1 MSSRT
6 VAAALLLAGLT
17 PLAACGG
24 KADANDPRTL
34 PPVVRVAVAGPAAT
48 GERRF
53 SGVVSARV
61 QSDLGFRVGGKVV
74 ARLVDAG
81 QTVRLGQ
88 PLMRIDAADYALAV
102 AAQNELVE
110 AARARAVQTASEER
124 RYRGLVAAG
133 AVSALVYDQAKAA
146 ADAAQA
152 QLAATQA
159 QARVS
164 RNAAGYAVLTAD
176 ADGVVMETLAEPGQV
191 VAAGQPV
198 VRLAHAGPREAT
210 ITLPETVRP
219 TVGSLA
225 DAYAFTGAK
234 AGQARL
240 RQLSDAADPRTRTY
254 EAKYVLSGPAAQAP
268 LGSTMVVALPA
279 EVGGEAARGV
289 EAPIGALYDAGKGPG
304 VWVIE
309 PRTSTIQWRP
319 VRVAALGIE
328 TATISGGLSGGD
340 RFVALGAHML
350 HQGQRVRV
358 QTGEVQ

>member
-1 MSSRT
+1 MSRT
-6 VAAALLLAGLT
+6 LAAALLLAGLT
-17 PLAACGG
+17 PLAACGDKG
-24 KADANDPRTL
+24 DANDPRTQA
-34 PPVVRVAVAGPAAT
+34 PIVEAAAAGPAAT

-61 QSDLGFRVGGKVV
+61 QSDLGFRVGGKVI
-74 ARLVDAG
+74 ARLVDPG

-88 PLMRIDAADYALAV
+88 PLMRIDATDYALAV
-102 AAQNELVE
+102 STQNELVE
-110 AARARAVQTASEER
+110 AARARAVQATSEER
-124 RYRGLVAAG
+124 RYSGLVATG
-133 AVSALVYDQAKAA
+133 AVSALAYDQAKAA

-176 ADGVVMETLAEPGQV
+176 ADGVVVETLAEPGQV

-219 TVGSLA
+219 ALGSLA
-225 DAYAFTGAK
+225 NAYAFTGAK

-268 LGSTMVVALPA
+268 LGSTMVIALPGRA
-279 EVGGEAARGV
+279 GGEAPHGV
-289 EAPIGALYDAGKGPG
+289 EAPIGAIYDAGKGPG
-304 VWVIE
+304 VWIID
-309 PRTSTIQWRP
+309 PRTSTVQWRA
-319 VRVAALGIE
+319 VQLASLGAE
-328 TATISGGLSGGD
+328 TVTIASGLSSGD

-350 HQGQRVRV
+350 HQGQKVRV
-358 QTGEVQ
+358 QTGEAQ

>member
-6 VAAALLLAGLT
+6 VAAVLLLGGLT

-34 PPVVRVAVAGPAAT
+34 PPVVRVAVAAPAAS

-53 SGVVSARV
+53 TGVVSARV

-74 ARLVDAG
+74 ARLVDPG

-124 RYRGLVAAG
+124 RYRGLVSAG
-133 AVSALVYDQAKAA
+133 AVSALAYDQAKAA
-146 ADAAQA
+146 ADAAKA
-152 QLAATQA
+152 QLAATEA

-164 RNAAGYAVLTAD
+164 RNTAGYAVLVAD
-176 ADGVVMETLAEPGQV
+176 ADGVVVETLAEPGQV

-219 TVGSLA
+219 ALGSPA

-254 EAKYVLSGPAAQAP
+254 EAKYVLSGAAAQAP

-279 EVGGEAARGV
+279 QAGVQRGV
-289 EAPIGALYDAGKGPG
+289 EAPIGALYDTGKGPG

-309 PRTSTIQWRP
+309 PRTSTVQWRP
-319 VRVAALGIE
+319 VRVAALGTE
-328 TATISGGLSGGD
+328 TATVSGGLNGGD
-340 RFVALGAHML
+340 RFVALGAQML
-350 HQGQRVRV
+350 HQGQRVRI
-358 QTGEVQ
+358 QAGAAQ

>member
-6 VAAALLLAGLT
+6 VAAILLLGGLT

-34 PPVVRVAVAGPAAT
+34 PPIVRVAVAAPAAA

-74 ARLVDAG
+74 ARLVDPG

-133 AVSALVYDQAKAA
+133 AVSALAYDQAKAA
-146 ADAAQA
+146 ADAAKA
-152 QLAATQA
+152 QLAATEA

-164 RNAAGYAVLTAD
+164 RNTAGYAVLTAD
-176 ADGVVMETLAEPGQV
+176 ADGVVVETLAEPGQV

-219 TVGSLA
+219 ALGSVA
-225 DAYAFTGAK
+225 DAYAFTGAR

-279 EVGGEAARGV
+279 QAGAQRGV
-289 EAPIGALYDAGKGPG
+289 EAPIGALYDTGKGPG
-304 VWVIE
+304 VWIIE
-309 PRTSTIQWRP
+309 PRSSTVQWRP
-319 VRVAALGIE
+319 VRVAALGTE
-328 TATISGGLSGGD
+328 TATVSGGLNGGD
-340 RFVALGAHML
+340 RFVALGAHLL

-358 QTGEVQ
+358 QAGEVQ

>member
-1 MSSRT
+1 MSRT
-6 VAAALLLAGLT
+6 VVAVLLMAGLT

-24 KADANDPRTL
+24 KADANDPRTQ
-34 PPVVRVAVAGPAAT
+34 PPIVRAAVAGPAIT

-74 ARLVDAG
+74 ARLVDVG
-81 QTVRLGQ
+81 QAVRLGQ

-102 AAQNELVE
+102 AAQDELVE

-124 RYRGLVAAG
+124 RYRGLVSAG
-133 AVSALVYDQAKAA
+133 AVSALAYDQAKAA

-191 VAAGQPV
+191 VVAGQPV

-219 TVGSLA
+219 ALGSTA

-268 LGSTMVVALPA
+268 LGSTMVVALPGQA
-279 EVGGEAARGV
+279 GSPAAHGV

-304 VWVIE
+304 VWIID
-309 PRTSTIQWRP
+309 PRTSTVHWRA
-319 VRVAALGIE
+319 VQVAALGTE
-328 TATISGGLSGGD
+328 TVTIASGLSGGD

-350 HQGQRVRV
+350 HQGQKVRV
-358 QTGEVQ
+358 QTGAVQ

>member
-6 VAAALLLAGLT
+6 VAAILLLGGLA

-34 PPVVRVAVAGPAAT
+34 PPAVRVAVAAPAAS

-53 SGVVSARV
+53 TGVVSARV

-74 ARLVDAG
+74 ARLVDPG

-88 PLMRIDAADYALAV
+88 PLMRIDASDYALAV

-124 RYRGLVAAG
+124 RYRGLVSAG
-133 AVSALVYDQAKAA
+133 AVSALAYDQAKAA
-146 ADAAQA
+146 ADAAKA
-152 QLAATQA
+152 QLAATEA

-164 RNAAGYAVLTAD
+164 RNTAGYAVLTAD
-176 ADGVVMETLAEPGQV
+176 SDGVVVETLAEPGQV

-210 ITLPETVRP
+210 IALPETVRP
-219 TVGSLA
+219 ALGSMA
-225 DAYAFTGAK
+225 DAYAFTGAR

-254 EAKYVLSGPAAQAP
+254 EAKYVLSGAAAQAP

-279 EVGGEAARGV
+279 QAGGQRGV
-289 EAPIGALYDAGKGPG
+289 EAPIGALYDTGKGPG

-309 PRTSTIQWRP
+309 PRTSTVQWRP
-319 VRVAALGIE
+319 VRVAALGTE
-328 TATISGGLSGGD
+328 TATVSSGLNGGD
-340 RFVALGAHML
+340 RFVALGAQML
-350 HQGQRVRV
+350 HQGQRVRI
-358 QTGEVQ
+358 QAGAAQ

>member
-6 VAAALLLAGLT
+6 VAAVLLLGGLA

-34 PPVVRVAVAGPAAT
+34 PPLVRVAVANPAIA

-61 QSDLGFRVGGKVV
+61 QSDLGFRVAGKVV
-74 ARLVDAG
+74 ARLVDPG

-124 RYRGLVAAG
+124 RYRGLVSAG
-133 AVSALVYDQAKAA
+133 AVSALAYDQAKAA
-146 ADAAQA
+146 ADAAKA
-152 QLAATQA
+152 QLAATEA

-164 RNAAGYAVLTAD
+164 RNTAGYAVLTAD
-176 ADGVVMETLAEPGQV
+176 ADGVVVETLAEPGQV

-219 TVGSLA
+219 ALGSVA

-254 EAKYVLSGPAAQAP
+254 EAKYVLSGAAAQAP

-279 EVGGEAARGV
+279 QAGVQRGV
-289 EAPIGALYDAGKGPG
+289 EAPIGALYDTGKGPG

-309 PRTSTIQWRP
+309 PRSSTVQWRP
-319 VRVAALGIE
+319 VRVVALGTE
-328 TATISGGLSGGD
+328 TATVSGGLNGGD
-340 RFVALGAHML
+340 RFVALGAQML

-358 QTGEVQ
+358 QAGEAQ

>member
-6 VAAALLLAGLT
+6 LAAVLLLGGLA
-17 PLAACGG
+17 PLTACGG
-24 KADANDPRTL
+24 KADANDPRTQA
-34 PPVVRVAVAGPAAT
+34 PIVRTAVAGPATT

-61 QSDLGFRVGGKVV
+61 QSDLGFRVAGKVV

-88 PLMRIDAADYALAV
+88 PLMRLDAADYVLAV

-110 AARARAVQTASEER
+110 AARSRAVQTASEER
-124 RYRGLVAAG
+124 RYRGLVSAG
-133 AVSALVYDQAKAA
+133 AVSALAYDQAKAA

-164 RNAAGYAVLTAD
+164 RNAAGYAVLIAD

-219 TVGSLA
+219 PLGSTA

-268 LGSTMVVALPA
+268 LGSTMVVALPGQP
-279 EVGGEAARGV
+279 GGETLPGV
-289 EAPIGALYDAGKGPG
+289 EAPIGALFDAGKGPG

-309 PRTSTIQWRP
+309 PRTSTVQWRP
-319 VRVAALGIE
+319 VQVASLGTE
-328 TATISGGLSGGD
+328 TVTIAGGLNAGD

-350 HQGQRVRV
+350 HQGQKVRV
-358 QTGEVQ
+358 QTGAAR

>member
-6 VAAALLLAGLT
+6 VAAVLLLAGLT

-34 PPVVRVAVAGPAAT
+34 PPVVRVAVAAPAA
-48 GERRF
+48 GAERRF
-53 SGVVSARV
+53 SGIVSARV

-102 AAQNELVE
+102 AAENELVE
-110 AARARAVQTASEER
+110 AARARAVQTASDER

-133 AVSALVYDQAKAA
+133 AVSALAYDQAKAA

-152 QLAATQA
+152 QLAAAEA

-210 ITLPETVRP
+210 VTLPETVRP
-219 TVGSLA
+219 ALGSLA
-225 DAYAFTGAK
+225 DAYAFTGAQ

-254 EAKYVLSGPAAQAP
+254 EAKYVLSGAAAQAP
-268 LGSTMVVALPA
+268 LGSTVVVALP
-279 EVGGEAARGV
+279 VQTGGAARRDV
-289 EAPIGALYDAGKGPG
+289 EAPIGALHDAGKGPG
-304 VWVIE
+304 VWVID
-309 PRTSTIQWRP
+309 PRTSNVQWRP
-319 VRVAALGIE
+319 VRVAALGTE
-328 TATISGGLSGGD
+328 TATISGGLNGGE
-340 RFVALGAHML
+340 RFVALGAHLL

-358 QTGEVQ
+358 QAGAAQ

>member
-6 VAAALLLAGLT
+6 LATALLLAGLT

-24 KADANDPRTL
+24 KADANDPRTQ
-34 PPVVRVAVAGPAAT
+34 PPIVRAAVAGPAAT

-61 QSDLGFRVGGKVV
+61 QSDLGFRVAGKVV

-81 QTVRLGQ
+81 QTVRRGQ

-110 AARARAVQTASEER
+110 AARARAVQAASEER
-124 RYRGLVAAG
+124 RYRGLVSAG
-133 AVSALVYDQAKAA
+133 AVSALVYDQTKAA

-152 QLAATQA
+152 QLAAARA

-164 RNAAGYAVLTAD
+164 RNTAGYAVLTAD
-176 ADGVVMETLAEPGQV
+176 GDGVVMETLAEPGQV

-219 TVGSLA
+219 ALGSTA
-225 DAYAFTGAK
+225 DAYVFTGAK
-234 AGQARL
+234 AGRARL

-268 LGSTMVVALPA
+268 LGSTMVVALPGQA
-279 EVGGEAARGV
+279 GGAAARGV
-289 EAPIGALYDAGKGPG
+289 EAPIGALYDPGKGPG
-304 VWVIE
+304 VWVID
-309 PRTSTIQWRP
+309 PRTSTVQWRA
-319 VRVAALGIE
+319 VQVASLGTE
-328 TATISGGLSGGD
+328 TVTIASGLSGGD

-350 HQGQRVRV
+350 HQGQKVRV
-358 QTGEVQ
+358 QTGAVQ